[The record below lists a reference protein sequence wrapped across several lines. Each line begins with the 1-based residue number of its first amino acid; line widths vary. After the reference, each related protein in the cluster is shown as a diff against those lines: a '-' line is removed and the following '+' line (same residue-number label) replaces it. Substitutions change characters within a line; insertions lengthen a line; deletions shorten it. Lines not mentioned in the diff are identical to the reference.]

1 MPLKRAL
8 LCLFCH
14 AFKER
19 VQEGSMLTTLIASAA
34 AASVQFAVPSAA
46 DGKLIHGQMDLPASA
61 PKGIVVLVPGT
72 GDHSRDLRLNSN
84 PKEPP
89 ALVFQDLAQRLNK
102 AGLAA
107 ARFDKR
113 GYSCVKQGKTG
124 SDGWGCYDAEETP
137 TVTWATSAG
146 DIEAV
151 VRHAMAQPGG
161 ECVVLLGHS
170 EGTVH
175 IARLIDEGRVRPAG
189 FIGLGPVMDSFAS
202 LLHDQAVERLTD
214 GLLAMDKDRDGVTSR
229 AEFLS
234 QLPGSRLAADFD
246 SNGECT
252 AFCPAE
258 LEKRSP
264 VGLKGITALEVRALR
279 KRLQDLY
286 HRKVEAQAG
295 PAAPP
300 LYAFPDGTVY
310 STTDWRRQVL
320 TEWIPSAIRLRRYEG
335 PVSLYWGTADRQV
348 NVAQGLAAVRR
359 FAPRHVVNRVYD
371 GLGHML
377 GTHGVAG
384 PIREDVAQSIIADAA
399 SMVTSCA
406 KERARR

>member
-1 MPLKRAL
+1 
-8 LCLFCH
+8 
-14 AFKER
+14 
-19 VQEGSMLTTLIASAA
+19 MLATMLAAA
-34 AASVQFAVPSAA
+34 AASIQFAIPSVT
-46 DGKLIHGQMDLPASA
+46 DGRAIHGQVDSPASR
-61 PKGIVVLVPGT
+61 PKAIVVLVPGT
-72 GDHSRDLRLNSN
+72 GDHSRDLRLNSS
-84 PKEPP
+84 PKEAPV
-89 ALVFQDLAQRLNK
+89 LVFRDLAQRLNR

-113 GYSCVKQGKTG
+113 GFSCVGQGKSG
-124 SDGWGCYDAEETP
+124 ADGWGCHDAGETP
-137 TVTWATSAG
+137 TVTWATSVG

-151 VRHAMAQPGG
+151 VRHAQAQPGG
-161 ECVVLLGHS
+161 DCIILLGHS

-214 GLLAMDKDRDGVTSR
+214 GLLAMDRDRDGITSR

-252 AFCPAE
+252 AFCLAE

-264 VGLKGITALEVRALR
+264 VGPAGITALEVRALR
-279 KRLQDLY
+279 DRLDDLY
-286 HRKVEAQAG
+286 RRKVEAQAG
-295 PAAPP
+295 PGAPP
-300 LYAFPDGTVY
+300 LYAFADGTVY
-310 STTDWRRQVL
+310 SSTDWRRQVL
-320 TEWIPSAIRLRRYEG
+320 TEWIPSAIRLSGYQG

-348 NVAQGLAAVRR
+348 NVEHGLAAVRR
-359 FAPRHVVNRVYD
+359 FAPGHVVNRVYE

-384 PIREDVAQSIIADAA
+384 PIREDVAQTIVADATRMA
-399 SMVTSCA
+399 AACA
-406 KERARR
+406 RNRPAR

>member
-1 MPLKRAL
+1 MLISAL
-8 LCLFCH
+8 
-14 AFKER
+14 AA
-19 VQEGSMLTTLIASAA
+19 TA
-34 AASVQFAVPSAA
+34 AASIHFAVPSVA
-46 DGKLIHGQMDLPASA
+46 DGKAIHGQIDRPPSS
-61 PKGIVVLVPGT
+61 PRGVVVLVPGT
-72 GDHSRDLRLNSN
+72 GDHSRDLRLNSS
-84 PKEPP
+84 PKEEPT
-89 ALVFQDLAQRLNK
+89 LVFRDLARRLNR
-102 AGLAA
+102 AGLAV

-113 GYSCVKQGKTG
+113 GYSCVKQGKSG
-124 SDGWGCYDAEETP
+124 SDGWGCHDAEETP

-151 VRHAMAQPGG
+151 VRHAERQPGG
-161 ECVVLLGHS
+161 DCIILLGHS

-175 IARLIDEGRVRPAG
+175 IARLIDEKRVRPAG

-214 GLLAMDKDRDGVTSR
+214 GLVAMDKDRDGVTSR

-252 AFCPAE
+252 AFCLAE

-264 VGLKGITALEVRALR
+264 VGPDGITALEVRALR
-279 KRLQDLY
+279 ERLQALY

-310 STTDWRRQVL
+310 SSTDWRRQVL
-320 TEWIPSAIRLRRYEG
+320 TEWVPSAIRLRGFDG
-335 PVSLYWGTADRQV
+335 PVTLYWGTADRQV
-348 NVAQGLAAVRR
+348 NVAHGLAAVRR
-359 FAPRHVVNRVYD
+359 FAPRHVVNRVYE

-377 GTHGVAG
+377 GPHGVAG
-384 PIREDVAQSIIADAA
+384 PIREDVAGTIVADAA
-399 SMVTSCA
+399 AMAGSCSNR
-406 KERARR
+406 RAAR

>member
-1 MPLKRAL
+1 
-8 LCLFCH
+8 
-14 AFKER
+14 
-19 VQEGSMLTTLIASAA
+19 MLVTMLSAA
-34 AASVQFAVPSAA
+34 AAASLQFAVPSVT
-46 DGKLIHGQMDLPASA
+46 DGRVIHGQIDLPASP

-84 PKEPP
+84 PKEAP
-89 ALVFQDLAQRLNK
+89 ALVFRDLAARLNH
-102 AGLAA
+102 AGLAVG
-107 ARFDKR
+107 RFDKR
-113 GYSCVKQGKTG
+113 GFSCVKQGKSG
-124 SDGWGCYDAEETP
+124 SDGWGCHDASETP

-146 DIEAV
+146 DVEAV
-151 VRHAMAQPGG
+151 VRHARAQPGG
-161 ECVVLLGHS
+161 DCIILLGHS

-175 IARLIDEGRVRPAG
+175 IARLIDEGRERPAG
-189 FIGLGPVMDSFAS
+189 FIGLGPVMESFAS

-252 AFCPAE
+252 AFCLAE

-264 VGLKGITALEVRALR
+264 VGPVGITAIEVRALR
-279 KRLQDLY
+279 ERLQSLY

-310 STTDWRRQVL
+310 SATDWRRQVL
-320 TEWIPSAIRLRRYEG
+320 TEWVPSAIRLSRYPG
-335 PVSLYWGTADRQV
+335 PVTLYWGTADRQV
-348 NVAQGLAAVRR
+348 DVAKGLAAVRR
-359 FAPRHVVNRVYD
+359 FAPGHVVNRVYQ

-377 GTHGVAG
+377 GVHGVAG
-384 PIREDVAQSIIADAA
+384 PIREDVAQSIVADAA
-399 SMVTSCA
+399 RMAASCA
-406 KERARR
+406 GERTRR

>member
-1 MPLKRAL
+1 
-8 LCLFCH
+8 
-14 AFKER
+14 
-19 VQEGSMLTTLIASAA
+19 MLATMLAAAA
-34 AASVQFAVPSAA
+34 AASVPFAVPSVT
-46 DGKLIHGQMDLPASA
+46 DGRAIHGQIDIPASP
-61 PKGIVVLVPGT
+61 PKGVVVLVPGT

-84 PKEPP
+84 PKEAPV
-89 ALVFQDLAQRLNK
+89 LVFQDLARRLNR
-102 AGLAA
+102 AGLAV

-113 GYSCVKQGKTG
+113 GFSCVKQGKTG
-124 SDGWGCYDAEETP
+124 SDGWGCHDAEETP

-146 DIEAV
+146 DVEAV
-151 VRHAMAQPGG
+151 VRHAEAQPGG
-161 ECVVLLGHS
+161 DCLVLVGHS

-175 IARLIDEGRVRPAG
+175 IARLIEGERVRPAG

-229 AEFLS
+229 TEFLS

-252 AFCPAE
+252 AFCLAE

-264 VGLKGITALEVRALR
+264 VGPAGITALEVRALR
-279 KRLQDLY
+279 DRLQALY
-286 HRKVEAQAG
+286 RRKVEAQAG

-320 TEWIPSAIRLRRYEG
+320 TEWVPSALRLSRYRG
-335 PVSLYWGTADRQV
+335 PVVLYWGTADRQV
-348 NVAQGLAAVRR
+348 NLAQGLAAVRR
-359 FAPRHVVNRVYD
+359 FGPAQAVNRVYE

-377 GTHGVAG
+377 GTHAVAG
-384 PIREDVAQSIIADAA
+384 PIREDVAQSIVADAERMA
-399 SMVTSCA
+399 ASCA
-406 KERARR
+406 KERAAR